1 MSIKLATQNIR
12 DIAVF
17 ERITRVHAKDC
28 IRADSYVYFMIE
40 QGKSGLAIGK
50 NGKVAKSVG
59 KVIGKPVKVFEFATD
74 VEAMVKNMIPM
85 VKSVEVDGDSVTVS
99 IPKTDRSVVIGRH
112 GQNIKAV
119 KEFLKRHF
127 KINYLRLR

>member
-17 ERITRVHAKDC
+17 ERITKVHAKDC
-28 IRADSYVYFMIE
+28 IRAESCVYFMIE

-50 NGKVAKSVG
+50 NGKVAKNVG
-59 KVIGKPVKVFEFATD
+59 SVIGKPVKVFEFATD
-74 VEAMVKNMIPM
+74 AETMVKNMIPTA
-85 VKSVEVDGDSVTVS
+85 KSVEVNGDSVTVS
-99 IPKTDRSVVIGRH
+99 IPKTDRSVVIGRN
-112 GQNIKAV
+112 GRNIKV
-119 KEFLKRHF
+119 IKEFLKRHF

>member
-17 ERITRVHAKDC
+17 ESMTRVHAKDC
-28 IRADSYVYFMIE
+28 IRSDSCVYFMIE
-40 QGKSGLAIGK
+40 PGKSGLAIGK
-50 NGKVAKSVG
+50 NGMIAKSVG
-59 KVIGKPVKVFEFATD
+59 RVLGKPVKIFEFAPDLET
-74 VEAMVKNMIPM
+74 MLKNMIPS
-85 VKSVEVDGDSVTVS
+85 VKGIELNEDSVTIS
-99 IPKTDRSVVIGRH
+99 IPQTDRSVVIGRS
-112 GQNIKAV
+112 GQNIKAM